1 MKKLLVIF
9 GSTRPSRAG
18 LPIGQ
23 WVFKTAQEAKFFD
36 VSFVDLAEMNLPLLD
51 EPGHP
56 SAQNY
61 TQEHT
66 KKWSKIV
73 EDADAFIFVTPEYD
87 YFPPASLVNAVQFL
101 FKEWANKPAGIVS
114 YGGVSGGLRSTQ
126 ALRLLL
132 SGANLHTLYASVSIA
147 FFSQY
152 INEQNEVKPNEH
164 MTTGINGLI
173 NGLHDFLNKH

>member
-1 MKKLLVIF
+1 MKNLLVIF

-23 WVFKTAQEAKFFD
+23 WAFKAAQEANLFN
-36 VSFVDLAEMNLPLLD
+36 VSFVDLADLNLPLLD
-51 EPGHP
+51 EPSHP

-61 TQEHT
+61 TQPHT
-66 KKWSKIV
+66 QKWSKLV
-73 EDADAFIFVTPEYD
+73 DAADAFIFVTPEYD
-87 YFPPASLVNAVQFL
+87 YFPPAALVNAVQFL

-132 SGANLHTLYASVSIA
+132 SGANLHTIYASVPIA

-152 INEQNEVKPNEH
+152 INENNEVVPNEH
-164 MTTGINGLI
+164 MTNGINGLVK
-173 NGLHDFLNKH
+173 GLNDFLEKH